1 MNSVTP
7 RLLIVEDTQHVR
19 DMLAKMLELDGFEI
33 AGTAADGASAVE
45 MAKDANADVIVMDYA
60 MPGMDGLEASKKILE
75 AQPSQKIILYT
86 AYPTNELEQQ
96 AHDAGI
102 VLCLGKVEGLETL
115 ERHIS
120 QLCRKLAR

>member
-1 MNSVTP
+1 M
-7 RLLIVEDTQHVR
+7 IVEDTQHVR

-45 MAKDANADVIVMDYA
+45 MAKDSKADVIVMDYA

-120 QLCRKLAR
+120 QMCRKLAP

>member
-1 MNSVTP
+1 MTP

-120 QLCRKLAR
+120 QMCRKLAP